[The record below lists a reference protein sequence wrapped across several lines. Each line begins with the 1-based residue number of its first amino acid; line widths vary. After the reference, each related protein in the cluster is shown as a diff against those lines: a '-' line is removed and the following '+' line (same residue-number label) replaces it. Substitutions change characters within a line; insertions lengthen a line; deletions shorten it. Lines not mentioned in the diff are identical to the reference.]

1 MNNET
6 YNELKKL
13 KEKHIAI
20 IMDCNNVLANDES
33 NKYFLSGYFINL
45 ISDTI
50 QHSQDVLNMIDII
63 KRKVDTLSYLC
74 KENLDLIKYELTVNE
89 LREVEYLIKMMK
101 YHPSMEIFKEFI
113 HSLDNLFIRY
123 DYNANKY
130 GEFLNKIGFGVVD
143 IEGGQ
148 YVLQFPTITKD
159 EELSMGYIHCLF

>member
-20 IMDCNNVLANDES
+20 IMDCNNVLANDDS
-33 NKYFLSGYFINL
+33 NILSEHFINL
-45 ISDTI
+45 MSNTI

>member
-6 YNELKKL
+6 YMELKKL
-13 KEKHIAI
+13 KEKHISI
-20 IMDCNNVLANDES
+20 IVDCNNVLANDDS
-33 NKYFLSGYFINL
+33 NILSEHFINL
-45 ISDTI
+45 MSNTI

-101 YHPSMEIFKEFI
+101 YHPSMGIFKEFI

-123 DYNANKY
+123 DYNANRY
-130 GEFLNKIGFGVVD
+130 GEFLNKIGFSVIQ
-143 IEGGQ
+143 IEDKGE

-159 EELSMGYIHCLF
+159 EELSMDYIHCLF

>member
-6 YNELKKL
+6 YKELKKL

-20 IMDCNNVLANDES
+20 IVDCNNVLANDSS
-33 NKYFLSGYFINL
+33 NILSEHFINL
-45 ISDTI
+45 MSNTI

-130 GEFLNKIGFGVVD
+130 GEFLNNIGFGVVD

>member
-6 YNELKKL
+6 YKELKKL

-20 IMDCNNVLANDES
+20 IMDCNNVLANDNS
-33 NKYFLSGYFINL
+33 NILSEHFINL
-45 ISDTI
+45 MSNTI

-130 GEFLNKIGFGVVD
+130 GEFLNNIGFGVVD
-143 IEGGQ
+143 IDGGQ

>member
-6 YNELKKL
+6 YKELKKL

-20 IMDCNNVLANDES
+20 IMDCNNVLANDDS
-33 NKYFLSGYFINL
+33 NILSEHFINL
-45 ISDTI
+45 MSNTI

-130 GEFLNKIGFGVVD
+130 GEFLNNIGFGVVD

>member
-6 YNELKKL
+6 YKELKKL

-20 IMDCNNVLANDES
+20 IMDCNNVLVNDNS
-33 NKYFLSGYFINL
+33 NILSEHFINL
-45 ISDTI
+45 MSNTI

-130 GEFLNKIGFGVVD
+130 GEFLNNIGFGVVD

>member
-6 YNELKKL
+6 YKELKKL

-20 IMDCNNVLANDES
+20 IMDCNNVLANDNS
-33 NKYFLSGYFINL
+33 NILSEHFINL
-45 ISDTI
+45 MSNTI

-130 GEFLNKIGFGVVD
+130 GEFLNNIGFGVVD

>member
-6 YNELKKL
+6 YRELKKL

-20 IMDCNNVLANDES
+20 IMDCNNVLANDSS
-33 NKYFLSGYFINL
+33 NILSEHFINL
-45 ISDTI
+45 MSNTI

>member
-6 YNELKKL
+6 YKELKKL

-20 IMDCNNVLANDES
+20 IMDCNNVLANDDS
-33 NKYFLSGYFINL
+33 NILSEHFINL
-45 ISDTI
+45 MSNTI

>member
-6 YNELKKL
+6 YMELKKL

-20 IMDCNNVLANDES
+20 IVDCNNVLANDSS
-33 NKYFLSGYFINL
+33 NILSEHFINL
-45 ISDTI
+45 MSNTI

-130 GEFLNKIGFGVVD
+130 GEFLNNIGFGVVD

>member
-6 YNELKKL
+6 YRELKKL

-20 IMDCNNVLANDES
+20 IMDCNNVLANDNS
-33 NKYFLSGYFINL
+33 NILSEHFINL
-45 ISDTI
+45 MSNTI

-101 YHPSMEIFKEFI
+101 YHPSMEIVKEFI
-113 HSLDNLFIRY
+113 HSLDKLFTKY
-123 DYNANKY
+123 NYNANKY
-130 GEFLNKIGFGVVD
+130 GEFLNKIGFGVIQ
-143 IEGGQ
+143 IEDKGE

-159 EELSMGYIHCLF
+159 EELSMDYIHCLF

>member
-6 YNELKKL
+6 YRELKKL

-20 IMDCNNVLANDES
+20 IMDCNNVLANDNS
-33 NKYFLSGYFINL
+33 NILSEHFINL
-45 ISDTI
+45 MSNTI

-74 KENLDLIKYELTVNE
+74 KEHLDLIKYELTVNE

-101 YHPSMEIFKEFI
+101 HHPSMEIFKEFI

-130 GEFLNKIGFGVVD
+130 GEFLNNIGFSAIQ
-143 IEGGQ
+143 IEDKGQ

>member
-13 KEKHIAI
+13 KEKHISI
-20 IMDCNNVLANDES
+20 IMDCNNVLANDNS
-33 NKYFLSGYFINL
+33 NILSEHFINL
-45 ISDTI
+45 MSNTI

>member
-6 YNELKKL
+6 YKELKKL

-20 IMDCNNVLANDES
+20 IVDCNNVLANDDS
-33 NKYFLSGYFINL
+33 NILSEHFINL
-45 ISDTI
+45 MSNTI

-101 YHPSMEIFKEFI
+101 YLW
-113 HSLDNLFIRY
+113 LDI
-123 DYNANKY
+123 
-130 GEFLNKIGFGVVD
+130 
-143 IEGGQ
+143 
-148 YVLQFPTITKD
+148 
-159 EELSMGYIHCLF
+159 YI

>member
-6 YNELKKL
+6 YKELKKL

-20 IMDCNNVLANDES
+20 IMDCNNVLANDSS
-33 NKYFLSGYFINL
+33 NILSEHFINL
-45 ISDTI
+45 MSNTI

>member
-6 YNELKKL
+6 YRELKKL

-20 IMDCNNVLANDES
+20 IMDCNNVLANDNS
-33 NKYFLSGYFINL
+33 NILSEHFINL
-45 ISDTI
+45 MSNTI

-130 GEFLNKIGFGVVD
+130 GEFLNKIGFGVCQ
-143 IEGGQ
+143 IEGKGE
-148 YVLQFPTITKD
+148 YVLQFPTITEK